1 MPGNP
6 RSKRCK
12 VGKKERKKKKGSDV
26 ILCGEELTGLPNL
39 PSDRRIASKSQPF
52 RDGRSSRVFAKKW
65 RTRSHLHKSVSI
77 YERSRRTLARNRITL
92 ARVNKVHTFVRAFSS
107 LSFISFFFLAFARPF
122 YHPIFSSTTIDR
134 NILHSLRFLDRP
146 VLRSRSRSSFG
157 SISPSCLSYQDRKL
171 RRQHRTTPTNYFL
184 RQLIE
189 KYQHSRSSSRDFLSL
204 IFGLILPSILPRNIS
219 RRHGFNLKAFVRE

>member
-1 MPGNP
+1 MQ
-6 RSKRCK
+6 SW
-12 VGKKERKKKKGSDV
+12 KEREKERKGSDV

-52 RDGRSSRVFAKKW
+52 LDGRSTRVFAKKW
-65 RTRSHLHKSVSI
+65 RTRSHLHKRVSI
-77 YERSRRTLARNRITL
+77 YERSHRTLARNRITL

-134 NILHSLRFLDRP
+134 NILPFLRLLDRP
-146 VLRSRSRSSFG
+146 VLRSGSRSSFG

-171 RRQHRTTPTNYFL
+171 RRQHCTPTNYFL

-189 KYQHSRSSSRDFLSL
+189 KYHHSGSSSRDFLSL
-204 IFGLILPSILPRNIS
+204 IFGLILPSILARNIS